1 MGEKSRILIVD
12 DEPQIR
18 RVLRTSLTAQGYD
31 LRTAADGE
39 AALET
44 FGDWPPDLVVTDLS
58 MPNMNGLEL
67 CRKLRT
73 HSQVPILL
81 LSVRGEE
88 QIKVEALDAGADDYI
103 TKPFSIAELL
113 ARIRA
118 ALRRAP
124 ASQTDELASPILQVG
139 DFLIDLESRSVKIGG
154 RDIHLTPKEYD
165 LLVFLIRHPAKAL
178 THRKLLTAIWGSN
191 YVEQPE
197 YLRVF
202 VGQLRKKIESN
213 PAAPKYILTEPWV
226 GYRFNPGE

>member
-1 MGEKSRILIVD
+1 MDEKSRILIVD

-39 AALET
+39 AALEA
-44 FGDWPPDLVVTDLS
+44 FRDWPPDLVVTDLS

-73 HSQVPILL
+73 HSQIPILV

-118 ALRRAP
+118 ALRRVP
-124 ASQTDELASPILQVG
+124 ASQTDETTSPILQVG
-139 DFLIDLESRSVKIGG
+139 DFLIDLETRSVKIEG
-154 RDIHLTPKEYD
+154 RNIHLTPKEYD

-178 THRKLLTAIWGSN
+178 THRKLLAAIWGSN

-226 GYRFNPGE
+226 GYRFNPGG